1 MDQTINHAPG
11 PASGDPGHNRAN
23 PGGPIISIPPRERS
37 MGLSPTHSL
46 VETPSRE
53 FYREAMEVLSR
64 ANVPFLIGGAF
75 AFVHQAGIDRST
87 KDLDIFVRPSDV
99 QRLLRA
105 CTDAG
110 FEADLVFSHWLAKI
124 RAPSGFVDVI
134 FSSGNGIAVVDEQ
147 WFEHASKREV
157 LGVTVMVAPAEESL
171 WSKAFV
177 MERERFD
184 GADVAHII
192 LAHGERLDWV
202 RLVERFGDH
211 WRVLLAHLVL
221 FGFIYPS
228 ERSRVPAAV
237 VEELVG
243 RLTAE
248 TRAPDA
254 TEPVCYGTLLSWSQ
268 YLGDVFGGN
277 FRDARIRP
285 YGNLTP
291 DEVARWTSAEKK

>member
-1 MDQTINHAPG
+1 
-11 PASGDPGHNRAN
+11 
-23 PGGPIISIPPRERS
+23 
-37 MGLSPTHSL
+37 MGLSPTHSM

-53 FYREAMEVLSR
+53 FYREAMEFLAK
-64 ANVPFLIGGAF
+64 ANVPFLVGGAF

-99 QRLLRA
+99 QALLRA
-105 CTDAG
+105 STAAG
-110 FEADLVFSHWLAKI
+110 FEADLFYSHWLAKI
-124 RAPSGFVDVI
+124 RSPSGYVDVI
-134 FSSGNGIAVVDEQ
+134 FSSGNGVAVVDDQ
-147 WFEHASKREV
+147 WFEHATEREV
-157 LGVTVMVAPAEESL
+157 LGVRVLVAPPEESI

-192 LAHGERLDWV
+192 LAVGEGLDWR
-202 RLVERFGDH
+202 RLIERFGPH

-228 ERSRVPAAV
+228 QRSRVPAAV
-237 VEELVG
+237 IEELMQ
-243 RLTAE
+243 RLAAE
-248 TRAPDA
+248 TQSPDA
-254 TEPVCYGTLLSWSQ
+254 EDPICYGTLLSWSQ
-268 YLGDVFGGN
+268 YLGDVLGGA

-285 YGNLTP
+285 HGNLTP

>member
-1 MDQTINHAPG
+1 
-11 PASGDPGHNRAN
+11 
-23 PGGPIISIPPRERS
+23 

-53 FYREAMEVLSR
+53 FYREVMEMLAR
-64 ANVPFLIGGAF
+64 ADIPFLVGGAF

-87 KDLDIFVRPSDV
+87 KDLDIFVRPAHV
-99 QRLLRA
+99 QHLLRA
-105 CTDAG
+105 SAEAG
-110 FEADLVFSHWLAKI
+110 YEADLVFSHWLAKI

-134 FSSGNGIAVVDEQ
+134 FSSGNGIAVVDDQ
-147 WFEHASKREV
+147 WFEHASEREV
-157 LGVTVMVAPAEESL
+157 LGVRVLVAPPEESL

-177 MERERFD
+177 MERERYD
-184 GADVAHII
+184 GADIAHII
-192 LAHGERLDWV
+192 LAHGERLDWR
-202 RLVERFGDH
+202 RLLERFGPH
-211 WRVLLAHLVL
+211 WRVLLSHLVL

-228 ERSRVPAAV
+228 QRSRVPPAIL
-237 VEELVG
+237 EELME
-243 RLTAE
+243 RLSAE

-254 TEPVCYGTLLSWSQ
+254 EDPVCYGTLLSWSQ
-268 YLGDVFGGN
+268 YLGDVFGGS

>member
-1 MDQTINHAPG
+1 
-11 PASGDPGHNRAN
+11 
-23 PGGPIISIPPRERS
+23 
-37 MGLSPTHSL
+37 MGLSPTHSM

-53 FYREAMEVLSR
+53 FYREAMEFLAR
-64 ANVPFLIGGAF
+64 AHIPFLVGGAF

-87 KDLDIFVRPSDV
+87 KDLDIFVRPGDV

-105 CTDAG
+105 SAEAG

-134 FSSGNGIAVVDEQ
+134 FSSGNGVAVVDDH
-147 WFEHASKREV
+147 WFEHATEREV
-157 LGVTVMVAPAEESL
+157 LGVRVMVAPPEESI

-184 GADVAHII
+184 GADVAHIL
-192 LAHGERLDWV
+192 LAVGDRLDWR
-202 RLVERFGDH
+202 RLIDRFGQH

-228 ERSRVPAAV
+228 ERSKVPPEV
-237 VEELVG
+237 IEELMA
-243 RLTAE
+243 RLATE
-248 TRAPDA
+248 TRSPDA
-254 TEPVCYGTLLSWSQ
+254 EDPVCYGTLLSWSQ
-268 YLGDVFGGN
+268 YLGDVFGGS

-291 DEVARWTSAEKK
+291 EEVARWTSAEKK